1 METTSGIKLFSFSSP
16 NNAPENSIPLFL
28 REEDKEISFGTY
40 FNSFSIDAYKKYTDI
55 NQIQLCMTLKE
66 SGTVELIHSYIKRN
80 KLKKEVLDIKKIN
93 KNSQVSFNVNL
104 EKLNGGLLYPVY
116 IPDNKSDK
124 KNYEEIIDNAAW
136 YCTSQKVKP
145 DSVKLAAVICTF
157 KRENFVYKNA
167 EKLSKLKILNQKKMS
182 VFIIDNGNTINSEL
196 INNEQI
202 KIIPNKNL
210 GGSGGFTRGMIEVHK
225 LNHTLSEDNKFSHI
239 ILMDDDISFMP
250 ELFEKISSFLS
261 LLKTEYKDNAI
272 GGAML
277 NLNSPCIQYENG
289 AKYNFLTIA
298 SFGNSLDLSNE
309 KNIILNTKEKKADF
323 NAWWFCCYPL
333 SKLDENNLPVPFFI
347 KLDDIEYGMR
357 NFKNK
362 FIFLNGISVW
372 HQEFTGKDA
381 PYLHYYLIRNR
392 LITNAMSYKRFL
404 FLRIQIAIFLHFTI
418 KIFQNKTT
426 FYFLLKGVNDFFKGP
441 SFLLKLDG
449 EKLNKLLCDKN
460 KEYIKKRNN
469 IFSLYLKLP
478 IILLY
483 TFIKSIKQIKSIKS
497 YQQNLSDLY
506 KLDSWIKHLRIQ

>member
-1 METTSGIKLFSFSSP
+1 MESTSGIKLFSFSSP

-66 SGTVELIHSYIKRN
+66 SGTVELIHSYIKKS

-93 KNSQVSFNVNL
+93 KNSQISFNVNL

-136 YCTSQKVKP
+136 YCTAEKVKP
-145 DSVKLAAVICTF
+145 DSVKLVAVICTF
-157 KRENFVYKNA
+157 RRENFVYKNS

-210 GGSGGFTRGMIEVHK
+210 GGSGGFTRGMMEVHK

-289 AKYNFLTIA
+289 AKYNFLTIS
-298 SFGNSLDLSNE
+298 SFGNSLDLSSE

-333 SKLDENNLPVPFFI
+333 SKLNENNLPVPFFI

-372 HQEFTGKDA
+372 HQEFTGKDS

-392 LITNAMSYKRFL
+392 LITNAIICRRFL
-404 FLRIQIAIFLHFTI
+404 PVKTAAVFAMHLTLKAVKKRKAFPFLTKAF
-418 KIFQNKTT
+418 
-426 FYFLLKGVNDFFKGP
+426 NDFLQGP
-441 SFLLKLDG
+441 DFILNTDG
-449 EKLNKLLCDKN
+449 EKLNAQLRQLNEFYKQKKVSFIYIKLPLILLC
-460 KEYIKKRNN
+460 
-469 IFSLYLKLP
+469 
-478 IILLY
+478 
-483 TFIKSIKQIKSIKS
+483 
-497 YQQNLSDLY
+497 
-506 KLDSWIKHLRIQ
+506 SWIKILFHAKTIKAYKKNIQDAYSLEAWKKRLGM

>member
-16 NNAPENSIPLFL
+16 DNAPENSIPLFL

-104 EKLNGGLLYPVY
+104 EKLKGGLLYPVY
-116 IPDNKSDK
+116 ISDNKSDK

-136 YCTSQKVKP
+136 YCTSEKVKP

-225 LNHTLSEDNKFSHI
+225 LNHTLSKDNKFSHI
-239 ILMDDDISFMP
+239 ILMDDDINFMP

-289 AKYNFLTIA
+289 AKYNFLTIS
-298 SFGNSLDLSNE
+298 SFGNSLDLSSE
-309 KNIILNTKEKKADF
+309 KNIILNTREKKADF

-347 KLDDIEYGMR
+347 KLDDIEYGIR

-372 HQEFTGKDA
+372 HQEFTGKDS

-392 LITNAMSYKRFL
+392 LITNAMFCRKLLIIKTVTVFVMHLTLKALKKRKAFPFL
-404 FLRIQIAIFLHFTI
+404 MKAFRDFLQ
-418 KIFQNKTT
+418 
-426 FYFLLKGVNDFFKGP
+426 GPDFI
-441 SFLLKLDG
+441 LNTDG
-449 EKLNKLLCDKN
+449 EKLNTQLRQLNEFYKQK
-460 KEYIKKRNN
+460 KQSFIYIKLPLILPCSCIKILFHAKTIKAYKKDLPAGYSLTAWKKR
-469 IFSLYLKLP
+469 LGM
-478 IILLY
+478 
-483 TFIKSIKQIKSIKS
+483 
-497 YQQNLSDLY
+497 
-506 KLDSWIKHLRIQ
+506 